1 MAIYGSYLMENV
13 KTTNDETQVEE
24 AVVIE
29 AADYA
34 TEGYIFNESH
44 EQILNEAKDPAR
56 AKLAKEAGKAIKGIF
71 TNGGFPKCQVGG
83 LFIGG
88 TCAEFLK
95 GEGNTYLYAIK
106 YTKSSHTTGGW
117 TGGSDTYM
125 SSTTNDLTDE
135 LIKWING
142 HKKDISKAIK
152 DKTGADVTSI
162 SVEEGRLGVINLAVT
177 FKASSIK

>member
-1 MAIYGSYLMENV
+1 MAVYGSYLAENAKLV
-13 KTTNDETQVEE
+13 KE
-24 AVVIE
+24 VVVE

-44 EQILNEAKDPAR
+44 DQILNEANDPVR
-56 AKLAKEAGKAIKGIF
+56 AKLAKEAGKAIKAAF

-95 GEGNTYLYAIK
+95 GQGNTYLYAIK
-106 YTKSSHTTGGW
+106 FTKSSHTTGGW
-117 TGGSDTYM
+117 SGGSDTTW
-125 SSTTNDLTDE
+125 STTTNDLTDE

-142 HKKDISKAIK
+142 HKKDINKSIK
-152 DKTGADVTSI
+152 DKTGAETTAI
-162 SVEEGRLGVINLAVT
+162 TVEEGRLGVINLSVT
-177 FKASSIK
+177 FKASTIK